1 MSFSI
6 SETDVWPKLG
16 RKIAEEIDQR
26 VQGLRLVTPDRL
38 VREQTWIEALQWVLD
53 EAAPKPPREE
63 EE

>member
-6 SETDVWPKLG
+6 VETDVWPRLG

-26 VQGLRLVTPDRL
+26 VQGLRKIAADHL

-53 EAAPKPPREE
+53 EAAPKPPRREE
-63 EE
+63 D